1 MKKICSV
8 YRSSREEG
16 MYLYVEKTTGLEE
29 VPSELLS
36 RFGKAELAMTLVL
49 TPEKKLAR
57 ADVQRVLAM
66 IEEKGYYLQMPP
78 LPDELMQDLRNK
90 NSKL

>member
-1 MKKICSV
+1 
-8 YRSSREEG
+8 